1 MAGTAGSIS
10 RVSQGMQTLNMLRQ
24 LRQNTLRLF
33 NEQQRISTGQ
43 QLLSVGDDPISA
55 AQIGKLR
62 QILGN
67 QDQILANLRFADGQL
82 ATADSAITDISDLLT
97 QASRIASEQA
107 GTLSSATER
116 AAQALVVDGIIEQL
130 RTLGNR
136 QYQGAYL
143 FAGRDVTHA
152 PFATSL
158 GRVTWSGDPGD
169 RSTLVDIDSTL
180 PFNVIAADLFNLREA
195 VIGGTIDFDVQL
207 APDARISEL
216 AGALQQGVR
225 LGAIS
230 VTETGPNINFS
241 VDFTSAETVD
251 DLVARFN
258 DAAATAGSSL
268 TLGINPADGA
278 TLRVTTVLGSGVQ
291 IGEVGTGTTASDLGI
306 KQTTGAGINLDGA
319 NLNRRITLTTT
330 LTDLAP
336 GGITLP
342 SGISIANGQLTATV
356 TFAGAT
362 TVQDILNRLNS
373 TGVGIRASIN
383 DAGTSIIIEN
393 LLSGTPLIIGENGG
407 TDAATLGIKSIDINS
422 PLSSIN
428 GFRGIHPVSGD
439 DFQITNANG
448 VTFSVDVSNAT
459 TFGDAINA
467 INAASTAAGAGIVA
481 GISNAGAGMRLTGP
495 AGPGVINVT
504 ALNLSPVVQEL
515 GLLGPGT
522 SSELEGTNVA
532 PFYQSGVFSALYRLR
547 DGLLADS
554 STEITEAGAQISAT
568 REQVARVVG
577 EVGARSQAMQARLTQ
592 TEDATSATTALLS
605 QVRDVD
611 FTEAVT
617 KFQQAQTALQAS
629 LLSGSRL
636 QNLSLL
642 DFLR

>member
-1 MAGTAGSIS
+1 MAGTFGSIS
-10 RVSQGMQTLNMLRQ
+10 RVSQGMQTLNLLRQ

-33 NEQQRISTGQ
+33 NEQQRIASGQ
-43 QLLSVGDDPISA
+43 QLLSVGDDPLAA
-55 AQIGKLR
+55 AQIAKLR
-62 QILGN
+62 QVLGN
-67 QDQILANLRFADGQL
+67 QDQILSNLRFADGQL
-82 ATADSAITDISDLLT
+82 AAADTAITDISDLLT

-107 GTLSSATER
+107 GSLSSTTER
-116 AAQALVVDGIIEQL
+116 AAQALVIDGIIDQL
-130 RTLGNR
+130 EALGNR
-136 QYQGAYL
+136 QYQGSYL
-143 FAGRDVTHA
+143 FAGRDVTNA

-158 GRVTWSGDPGD
+158 GRVTLNGDAGD
-169 RSTLVDIDSTL
+169 RQTLVDIDSTL
-180 PFNVIAADLFNLREA
+180 AFNVIAADLFNLRET

-207 APDARISEL
+207 SLDARISEL
-216 AGALQQGVR
+216 AGALGQGVR

-241 VDFTSAETVD
+241 VDFTGAETVN

-258 DAAATAGSSL
+258 DAATTAGSSL
-268 TLGINPADGA
+268 TLGISPTDGGALSVA
-278 TLRVTTVLGSGVQ
+278 TIPGSGVQ

-319 NLNRRITLTTT
+319 NVNRRVSLTTT
-330 LTDLAP
+330 LAELAP

-342 SGISIANGQLTATV
+342 NGVSISNGPLTATV
-356 TFAGAT
+356 DFAGAT
-362 TVQDILNRLNS
+362 TVQDILNRLNG

-383 DAGTSIIIEN
+383 DAGTGIIVEN
-393 LLSGTPLIIGENGG
+393 LLAGTPLIIGENGG
-407 TDAATLGIKSIDINS
+407 TDAATLGIKSLNTS
-422 PLSSIN
+422 VPLSQVN
-428 GFRGIHPVSGD
+428 GLRGIHPVTGD

-448 VTFSVDVSNAT
+448 VTFQVDLSTAQ

-467 INAASTAAGAGIVA
+467 INAASTTAGAGIVA
-481 GISNAGAGMRLTGP
+481 SISDAGAGLQLTGP
-495 AGPGVINVT
+495 AGPGVITVT
-504 ALNLSPVVQEL
+504 ALNLSPVAQEL
-515 GLLGPGT
+515 GILGTGT
-522 SSELEGTNVA
+522 ATELEGTNVA

-547 DGLLADS
+547 DGLLGDNS
-554 STEITEAGAQISAT
+554 SEITEAGAQISAT
-568 REQVARVVG
+568 REQVSRVIG
-577 EVGARSQAMQARLTQ
+577 QVGARSQAMQARLAQ
-592 TEDATSATTALLS
+592 TEDATSATTILLS

>member
-10 RVSQGMQTLNMLRQ
+10 RVSQGLQTLNMLRQ

-43 QLLSVGDDPISA
+43 QLLSVGDDPLSA
-55 AQIGKLR
+55 AQIAKLR
-62 QILGN
+62 QVLGN
-67 QDQILANLRFADGQL
+67 QDQVLGNLRFADGQL

-107 GTLSSATER
+107 GTLASTTER

-130 RTLGNR
+130 RTLGNH

-143 FAGRDVTHA
+143 FAGRDVTNA

-169 RSTLVDIDSTL
+169 RSTLVDSDSTL

-195 VIGGTIDFDVQL
+195 VIGGTIDFNVQL
-207 APDARISEL
+207 APAVRISEL
-216 AGALQQGVR
+216 DGALGQGVR

-230 VTETGPNINFS
+230 VTETGPNITFT
-241 VDFTSAETVD
+241 VDFTGAETVS
-251 DLVARFN
+251 DLIARFN
-258 DAAATAGSSL
+258 DASAASGSSL
-268 TLGINPADGA
+268 ALGINPADGA
-278 TLRVTTVLGSGVQ
+278 TLRITTVPGSGVQ
-291 IGEVGTGTTASDLGI
+291 ISEVGMGTTATDLGI
-306 KQTTGAGINLDGA
+306 KQTTGAGINVDGA
-319 NLNRRITLTTT
+319 NVNRRVTLTTT
-330 LTDLAP
+330 LADLAP
-336 GGITLP
+336 GGIVLP
-342 SGISIANGQLTATV
+342 SGISIANGQLTTTV
-356 TFAGAT
+356 NFAGAT

-373 TGVGIRASIN
+373 AGVGIRASISE
-383 DAGTSIIIEN
+383 AGTSIIVEN
-393 LLSGTPLIIGENGG
+393 LLAGTPLIIGENGG
-407 TDAATLGIKSIDINS
+407 TDAATLGIKSIDISS

-428 GFRGIHPVSGD
+428 GFRGIHPVAGD

-448 VTFSVDVSNAT
+448 VMFSVDIGNAT
-459 TFGDAINA
+459 SFSDVIDAINT
-467 INAASTAAGAGIVA
+467 ASITAGAGIA
-481 GISNAGAGMRLTGP
+481 ASISNAGAGLRLTGP
-495 AGPGVINVT
+495 AGPGAISVT
-504 ALNLSPVVQEL
+504 ALNLSPVAQEL
-515 GLLGPGT
+515 GLLGTGT
-522 SSELEGTNVA
+522 ATELEGTNVA

-554 STEITEAGAQISAT
+554 SSEITEAGAQISAT

-577 EVGARSQAMQARLTQ
+577 EVGARSQAMHARLTQ
-592 TEDATSATTALLS
+592 TEDATAATTALLS